1 MIVVSD
7 SGPLISLMKAAQLDL
22 LHSLYGEVL
31 IPEAV
36 YSELTTNERYS
47 EEAEEIKSSPFIRVV
62 SVGERKA
69 VDILRRATGLDLGES
84 EAIVYADDNKAD
96 ILLMEEDAGR
106 KVAKSMGIRVRG
118 SIGILLLGFDKKIL
132 SAQDV
137 EHAIDKMKKSNR
149 RISEKLYQY
158 AHDYVCEQK

>member
-7 SGPLISLMKAAQLDL
+7 LEPLISLMKAVQLNL
-22 LHSLYGEVL
+22 LYRLYSEVL

-36 YSELTTNERYS
+36 YSELTANARYC
-47 EEAEEIKSSPFIRVV
+47 EEAEEIKNSSFIRVV

-69 VDILRRATGLDLGES
+69 VDVLRRATGLDLGES
-84 EAIVYADDNKAD
+84 EAIVYADDHKAD
-96 ILLMEEDAGR
+96 ILLMEEHAGR

-132 SAQDV
+132 SAHDIDD
-137 EHAIDKMKKSNR
+137 AIEKMKKSNR
-149 RISEKLYQY
+149 RISERLYEY
-158 AHDYVCEQK
+158 AHDYVRK

>member
-7 SGPLISLMKAAQLDL
+7 SGPLISLMKATQLDL
-22 LHSLYGEVL
+22 LHGLYGEVL

-36 YSELTTNERYS
+36 YSELTSNERYG
-47 EEAEEIKSSPFIRVV
+47 EEAEKVKSSSFIRIVAV
-62 SVGERKA
+62 NERKS

-96 ILLMEEDAGR
+96 ILLMEEEAGR

-137 EHAIDKMKKSNR
+137 DDAINRMRQSNR

-158 AHDYVCEQK
+158 AHDYVHA